1 MSTLNNLKILDFTTL
16 IPGPFATM
24 MMGDMG
30 ADIIKVE
37 SPTRVDLVR
46 AMGPFNHGSSTCHSF
61 VNRNKRSISLDLKK
75 QKSIEIIK
83 RLILDFDIIIEQF
96 RPGVMKRLGLDYESL
111 KTINSNIIYCSI
123 TGYGQTGPYKDLSL
137 IHI

>member
-37 SPTRVDLVR
+37 SPTRLDLVR
-46 AMGPFNHGSSTCHSF
+46 AMGPFNHGSSTSHSF

-75 QKSIEIIK
+75 QKSIAELVKQINPILAAYSAENKIDMIISK
-83 RLILDFDIIIEQF
+83 NNIII
-96 RPGVMKRLGLDYESL
+96 GK
-111 KTINSNIIYCSI
+111 
-123 TGYGQTGPYKDLSL
+123 KDLDITSKIL
-137 IHI
+137 ELVNKKVKKIKIN